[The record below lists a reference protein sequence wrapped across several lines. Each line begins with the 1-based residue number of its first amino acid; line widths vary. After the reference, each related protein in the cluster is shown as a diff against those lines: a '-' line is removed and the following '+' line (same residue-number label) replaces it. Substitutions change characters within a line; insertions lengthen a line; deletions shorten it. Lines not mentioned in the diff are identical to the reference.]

1 MKKNIIIVGLL
12 VMAYA
17 CGADSNKK
25 SGEVVSALV
34 AGNQTDEEIKA
45 EIQRIEKEEL
55 ERIEQEKLN
64 VTSMTFDKVE
74 HDFGDV
80 NPDSDNK
87 TYFLVTNTGNKPLI
101 ISDVTASCGCTTPEK
116 PEKPILPGKSDKIL
130 VGFHP
135 KPDMKNEI
143 RKTVTVTANTEP
155 KVTTLEIRAFV
166 K

>member
-1 MKKNIIIVGLL
+1 MNKIVIIVSLL
-12 VMAYA
+12 VIAYS
-17 CGADSNKK
+17 CGSESNKK
-25 SGEVVSALV
+25 SGEVVSALA
-34 AGNQTDEEIKA
+34 AGDQTDEEIKA

-55 ERIEQEKLN
+55 ERLEQEKLN
-64 VTSMTFDKVE
+64 VTSMTFDKIE

-80 NPDSDNK
+80 KPNSDNK
-87 TYFLVTNTGNKPLI
+87 TYFLVTNTGDKPLI

-135 KPDMKNEI
+135 KPEMKNEI

-155 KVTTLEIRAFV
+155 KVVTLEIRAFV